1 MYVERTEQFFIVNSI
16 GEDKKVA
23 VLLSSMGPETYR
35 VLSDLLYP
43 VKPKEK
49 NSKELANC
57 LQSRFS
63 PPVLKIAERFK
74 LMKRTQ
80 RGNEDVS
87 RYATALRQLAVTC
100 QYGAFLDDA
109 LTQCFV
115 CGLINS
121 GVQRR
126 LLLEQELTFKK
137 AVELATALEKAD
149 LQSGKFHK
157 IEDSNHVNTVQAREK
172 EKVGQFQGRRSI
184 ICFRCKKEGHISA
197 NCRVKGVRCYRCGQ
211 LGHIARVCTN
221 EPTRLNNDGS
231 SVNNV

>member
-1 MYVERTEQFFIVNSI
+1 MLKYKKTTLATRMSVLGSISGFQKDKENWNMYVERMEQFFIVNSV

-43 VKPKEK
+43 VKSKEK
-49 NSKELANC
+49 NFKELADC
-57 LQSRFS
+57 LQSHFS

-74 LMKRTQ
+74 LTKRTQ
-80 RGNEDVS
+80 RENEDIS

-100 QYGAFLDDA
+100 QYGEFLDDA

-149 LQSGKFHK
+149 LESGKFHK
-157 IEDSNHVNTVQAREK
+157 TEDS
-172 EKVGQFQGRRSI
+172 
-184 ICFRCKKEGHISA
+184 
-197 NCRVKGVRCYRCGQ
+197 
-211 LGHIARVCTN
+211 
-221 EPTRLNNDGS
+221 
-231 SVNNV
+231 

>member
-1 MYVERTEQFFIVNSI
+1 MSVLGLISRFQKDKENWNMYVERIEQFFIVNSV

-23 VLLSSMGPETYR
+23 VLLSSMGPVTYR

-49 NSKELANC
+49 NFKELADC
-57 LQSRFS
+57 LQSHIS

-74 LMKRTQ
+74 IMKRTQ
-80 RGNEDVS
+80 RENEDVS
-87 RYATALRQLAVTC
+87 CYATALRQLAVTC

-121 GVQRR
+121 RVQRR
-126 LLLEQELTFKK
+126 LLLEQELTFEK

-149 LQSGKFHK
+149 LESGKYHK
-157 IEDSNHVNTVQAREK
+157 TED
-172 EKVGQFQGRRSI
+172 
-184 ICFRCKKEGHISA
+184 
-197 NCRVKGVRCYRCGQ
+197 
-211 LGHIARVCTN
+211 
-221 EPTRLNNDGS
+221 
-231 SVNNV
+231 

>member
-1 MYVERTEQFFIVNSI
+1 
-16 GEDKKVA
+16 
-23 VLLSSMGPETYR
+23 
-35 VLSDLLYP
+35 
-43 VKPKEK
+43 
-49 NSKELANC
+49 
-57 LQSRFS
+57 
-63 PPVLKIAERFK
+63 
-74 LMKRTQ
+74 MKRTQ
-80 RGNEDVS
+80 RENEDVS
-87 RYATALRQLAVTC
+87 RYATALRQLAVTR

-126 LLLEQELTFKK
+126 LLLEQELTLKK
-137 AVELATALEKAD
+137 AVELATALEKTD
-149 LQSGKFHK
+149 LESGKFHK
-157 IEDSNHVNTVQAREK
+157 IEDSNHVNTVQVREK

-197 NCRVKGVRCYRCGQ
+197 NCRVEVVRCYRCGQ

-231 SVNNV
+231 SVNNICEGNEIVVNTVLSYDSRAIWVQPVINGEMIKMQLDTGSAASIISLTDYKRYFNDLKLQNSSTLMKS